1 MSDKQ
6 VRAQYTR
13 EFKQEAVRQV
23 RSGQAIAVVAKV
35 LGIPKASLGNWV
47 RLSAKGELDGAGG
60 GDKSIQVSP
69 EQMEIARLRAENARL
84 RMERDIG
91 KKSRG
96 VLRAGHAARYAWI
109 HQMRKL
115 YPVSVSCGVLE
126 VSASGYFNWLRRRES
141 GHGGPARRHSD
152 EALLAYMRAIHAEV
166 KGEYGWPR
174 MQKELLARGIRV
186 GKDRVRKLMQQHGIR
201 AKTKRKFVVTTD
213 SRHSLPVA
221 PDLVQRR
228 FNPEAPNQLWSGD
241 ITYIQTDEGW
251 LYLAAVIDLF
261 NRQVVGWSLQP
272 HMQASLVKDAL
283 AMAWWRRRP
292 PPGLIFHSDR
302 GSQYCS
308 HEFQDALK
316 DWGMRSSM
324 SRKGNCWDNAPT
336 ESFWGRLKTASV
348 HGCKFATR
356 EQARQAV
363 MDWMAFYNHRRLHSS
378 LGYLSPMQYE
388 QRWYEAQR
396 KKAA

>member
-1 MSDKQ
+1 
-6 VRAQYTR
+6 
-13 EFKQEAVRQV
+13 
-23 RSGQAIAVVAKV
+23 
-35 LGIPKASLGNWV
+35 
-47 RLSAKGELDGAGG
+47 
-60 GDKSIQVSP
+60 
-69 EQMEIARLRAENARL
+69 
-84 RMERDIG
+84 
-91 KKSRG
+91 
-96 VLRAGHAARYAWI
+96 
-109 HQMRKL
+109 MRKL
-115 YPVSVSCGVLE
+115 YPVSVSCEVLE

-152 EALLAYMRAIHAEV
+152 EALLAHIRAIHAEV

-174 MQKELLARGIRV
+174 MHKELLARGIRV
-186 GKDRVRKLMQQHGIR
+186 GKDRVRKLMQQHGIKAR
-201 AKTKRKFVVTTD
+201 TKCKFVVTTD

-228 FNPEAPNQLWSGD
+228 PNPEAPNQLWSGD
-241 ITYIQTDEGW
+241 ITYIPTDEGW

-283 AMAWWRRRP
+283 AMAWWCRRP
-292 PPGLIFHSDR
+292 PPGVIFHSDR

-308 HEFQDALK
+308 AEFQDALK
-316 DWGMRSSM
+316 GWGVRSSM

-348 HGCKFATR
+348 HGQKFATR
-356 EQARQAV
+356 EQSRQAV